1 MPDASDLK
9 TYVILRRNGWRSPDE
24 LQAAAAKSA
33 DVGDNEMSD
42 DIRWIRSYVLAESD
56 GTLGTVCIYQ
66 GTSPEKVREH
76 AARAG
81 LPADEVI
88 EVADTVFVRPDP
100 QPATT

>member
-1 MPDASDLK
+1 MSTAAQLD
-9 TYVILRRNGWRSPDE
+9 TYVILRRSGWRTPEE
-24 LQAAAAKSA
+24 LQAAAARSG

-66 GTSPEKVREH
+66 GSSPEKVREH

-88 EVADTVFVRPDP
+88 KVADTVLVRPDP
-100 QPATT
+100 QPAAA